1 MDRRAVSCAAAT
13 PRVAYPARM
22 APVHTLAVH
31 ERTVLLDAVLRPHR
45 SLGPAGFRLL
55 MGTVAAFCLTIGTV
69 FAVLGAWPVFAF
81 LGLDVL
87 LVFLAFRWSYRSAR
101 ERERIRLDTEALE
114 IVRTSADG
122 RARSWRFQ
130 PHWLRIDFDESGD
143 PNDQLRL
150 SSHGRSLVIGAFL
163 APGERAK
170 CAELLRDGIRRW
182 RSLPPG
188 FAAPS

>member
-1 MDRRAVSCAAAT
+1 
-13 PRVAYPARM
+13 M
-22 APVHTLAVH
+22 APVHTLVVH
-31 ERTVLLDAVLRPHR
+31 ERTVLLDTVLRPHR

-55 MGTVAAFCLTIGTV
+55 MGAVAAFCLTIGIV
-69 FAVLGAWPVFAF
+69 FASLGAWPVFAF

-114 IVRTSADG
+114 IVRTGADG
-122 RARSWRFQ
+122 RACSWRFQ

-143 PNDQLRL
+143 PSDQLRL

-163 APGERAK
+163 APEERAK

>member
-1 MDRRAVSCAAAT
+1 
-13 PRVAYPARM
+13 M
-22 APVHTLAVH
+22 APVHSLAVPG
-31 ERTVLLDAVLRPHR
+31 RAVLLDTVLVPHR
-45 SLGPAGFRLL
+45 SLGPSGFRLL
-55 MGTVAAFCLTIGTV
+55 MAVVAVFCLSIGAV
-69 FAVLGAWPVFAF
+69 FAALGAWPVFAF

-114 IVRTSADG
+114 IVRTGADG

-130 PHWLRIDFDESGD
+130 PYWLRIDFDESGD
-143 PNDQLRL
+143 PGDQLRL

-170 CAELLRDGIRRW
+170 CAALLRDGIRRW

-188 FAAPS
+188 LAAPS